1 MSKRE
6 LLLKKIIEATKPS
19 TSGTKELEEL
29 GIADQLF
36 NEDGSYTSRKHWNFL
51 VSIK

>member
-1 MSKRE
+1 MIEISRRE

-36 NEDGSYTSRKHWNFL
+36 NEDGSYTSRKY
-51 VSIK
+51 